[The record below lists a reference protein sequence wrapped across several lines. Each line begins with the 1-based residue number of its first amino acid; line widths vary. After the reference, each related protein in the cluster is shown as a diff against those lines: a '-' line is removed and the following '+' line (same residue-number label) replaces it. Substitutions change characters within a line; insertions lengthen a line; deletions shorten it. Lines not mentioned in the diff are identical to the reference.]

1 MVRALDRKLLRDLWQ
16 LKSQIATVAMVAASA
31 YSGFA
36 GSLATYVSLV
46 AARDDFYASARFG
59 DVFADLKRAPRSL
72 ERALRDIPGVDDV
85 RTTVAFDVTLDLP
98 GVAEPIVG
106 HLIGLPE
113 RGDSPVDRVVVRQ
126 GRLPLDSEPTSVV
139 VSEGFA
145 AVRHLGPGRTFAA
158 LVNGKRE
165 TLHVVGIGLAPD
177 YIYATRGGAFPD
189 DRNFGVVW
197 MPRNPLAAAYAME
210 GAFNHVSL
218 RLARDANPRAVIDAL
233 DRLLGPYGGTNAYGR
248 DEQLS
253 HRILS
258 QEIDEWKVIGT
269 VIPSIFL
276 AVTAFLLNVVLSRQ
290 ITTQREQIAALKAMG
305 YDNATL
311 VGHYLGQVAVIV
323 ALGVALGIG
332 IGWWFGSAVTALYAE
347 FFHFPAYRFR
357 MPAWVLATAAAIIAV
372 AAVGGAI
379 GAVLEAVRLAP
390 AEAMRPPFPGRY
402 RPTIAERLSLGRFL
416 TPAMRMTFRNM
427 ERKPWRAALTTLGIA
442 AAMAIVVSGLFWRDA
457 IDYMLDVQF
466 AIAQRGDAEIAL
478 TEPTSTRARSEIERM
493 PGVLRTEGARGIPV
507 RLVSGHHE
515 YRTVL
520 SGLPPDGEL
529 RRLLDEDAR
538 PVAIPPQGILL
549 TDRLALR
556 LGVRP
561 GDRIEVD
568 FLTGERRRAWVS
580 VAGTSADLIG
590 LAAYMNL
597 AALTRLAGE
606 PDTLSS
612 FSVRLDRAH
621 DDALYREL
629 KSHPRI
635 ATVAS
640 KLAMLQNFRDT
651 MGRNILFFTSVLTAF
666 AAVIAVGVVYNN
678 ARIALQERA
687 WELASLR
694 VLGFTRGEV
703 SMFLLGE
710 LAFELA
716 LALPLGC
723 GLGYGMAWMMVWA
736 THSDLIAIPLIV
748 APRSYALA
756 AFAVVAAGIASAM
769 IVRRRIDRLDLVGV
783 LKSRE

>member
-1 MVRALDRKLLRDLWQ
+1 MKAIDRKLLRDLWQ
-16 LKSQIATVAMVAASA
+16 LKSQVITVALVVASA

-36 GSLATYVSLV
+36 GSLATYASLV

-59 DVFADLKRAPRSL
+59 DVFADLKRAPRSI

-85 RTTVAFDVTLDLP
+85 RTTVVFDVTLDVP
-98 GVAEPIVG
+98 GVAEPVVG
-106 HLIGLPE
+106 RLIGLPE
-113 RGDSPVDRVVVRQ
+113 RGDSAIDRVVIRQ
-126 GRLPLDSEPTSVV
+126 GRLPRDSEPTSVV

-145 AVRHLGPGRTFAA
+145 AARHLGPGRTFTA
-158 LVNGKRE
+158 LINGRMQ
-165 TLHVVGIGLAPD
+165 TLQVVGIGLAPD

-197 MPRNPLAAAYAME
+197 MPRKPLAAAYAME
-210 GAFNHVSL
+210 GAFNHASL

-233 DRLLGPYGGTNAYGR
+233 DRLLEPYGGTNAHGR

-258 QEIDEWKVIGT
+258 QEIDQWKVIGT
-269 VIPSIFL
+269 LIPSIFL
-276 AVTAFLLNVVLSRQ
+276 AVTAFLLNVVLGRQ

-311 VGHYLGQVAVIV
+311 VSHYLRQVGVIV
-323 ALGVALGIG
+323 ALGVVLGVG
-332 IGWWFGSAVTALYAE
+332 IGWWFGSEVTALYAE

-357 MPAWVLATAAAIIAV
+357 MPAWVLVAATAIIAI
-372 AAVGGAI
+372 AAVGGAT
-379 GAVLEAVRLAP
+379 GAVLKAVRLAP

-402 RPTIAERLSLGRFL
+402 RPTIAERLALGRFL
-416 TPAMRMTFRNM
+416 TPAMRMTLRTM
-427 ERKPWRAALTTLGIA
+427 ERKPWRAALTTVGIA
-442 AAMAIVVSGLFWRDA
+442 GAMAIVVSGLFWRDA
-457 IDYMLDVQF
+457 LDYMIDVQF
-466 AIAQRGDAEIAL
+466 SIAQRADAEVAL
-478 TEPTSTRARSEIERM
+478 TEPMPSRSQREIARM
-493 PGVLRTEGARGIPV
+493 PGVLQVEGAREMPV
-507 RLVSGHHE
+507 RLVAGHHS
-515 YRTVL
+515 YRTMI
-520 SGLPPDGEL
+520 SGLPADGQL
-529 RRLLDEDAR
+529 RRLLDEDAK
-538 PVAIPPQGILL
+538 PVALPHEGILL
-549 TDRLALR
+549 TDRLAQR

-568 FLTGERRRAWVS
+568 FLTGERRRVWVS

-590 LAAYMNL
+590 LAAYMRL
-597 AALTRLAGE
+597 PLLTRLAGE

-612 FSVRLDRAH
+612 FSVQVDRAH
-621 DDALYREL
+621 EDALFRAL
-629 KSHPRI
+629 KAYPRI

-640 KLAMLQNFRDT
+640 KAAILQNFRDT
-651 MGRNILFFTSVLTAF
+651 TARNVLFFTSVLTVF

-703 SMFLLGE
+703 SLFLLGE

-723 GLGYGMAWMMVWA
+723 ALGYALAWTMVRM
-736 THSDLIAIPLIV
+736 THSDLLAIPLVI
-748 APRSYALA
+748 APRTYALA
-756 AFAVVAAGIASAM
+756 ALAVVAAGVASAL
-769 IVRRRIDRLDLVGV
+769 IVRRRIDRLDLIGV
-783 LKSRE
+783 LKTRE